1 MMKYQ
6 SRRVLRVFKLT
17 GYCLLIPLLAL
28 FLAVHPA
35 SATIINS
42 GDIMGLTTF
51 QDQNTGRIWLDL
63 DNFFNK
69 TFNDM
74 KATAVAAGFAVANK
88 SDVSQLLSSLPNPAA
103 NWASYT
109 AIMGEAPNRD
119 LIWGAY
125 DDTPGDNSHDWAW
138 AYSNESSWTYQ
149 ANAWDNN
156 TVPNGGS
163 SSADMNLWA
172 YRESTVVPL
181 PASLLLFGPGL
192 AAVAVLKRR
201 IKK

>member
-6 SRRVLRVFKLT
+6 SLRVLRVCKLT
-17 GYCLLIPLLAL
+17 GYCLLVPLLAL

-35 SATIINS
+35 SATIVNS

-74 KATAVAAGFAVANK
+74 KATAVAAGFTVANY
-88 SDVSQLLSSLPNPAA
+88 SDLNQLLSSLSDPHA
-103 NWASYT
+103 NWASYS

-119 LIWGAY
+119 LIWGGY
-125 DDTPGDNSHDWAW
+125 DQTPGDNYHDWAF
-138 AYSNESSWTYQ
+138 AYSSDSTWTYQ
-149 ANAWDNN
+149 ANAYVNN
-156 TVPNGGS
+156 VVPNGGS
-163 SSADMNLWA
+163 READMNLWA
-172 YRESTVVPL
+172 YRESAVVPL
-181 PASLLLFGPGL
+181 PASLFLFGPGL
-192 AAVAVLKRR
+192 AAVAVLRR
-201 IKK
+201 KMK